1 MKKVLVLN
9 GPNLNMLGTREP
21 GIYGTL
27 SLSEIETEVAELG
40 AELNIDIEFRQ
51 TNSESEL
58 IHWLQGAAG
67 FAGVVIN
74 PAAFTH
80 YSIALRDAVALVRDR
95 GVKVVE
101 CHLSNPA
108 ARESFRHES
117 LISGVATGVISGFG
131 AQSYLLAL
139 RAVVS

>member
-1 MKKVLVLN
+1 
-9 GPNLNMLGTREP
+9 MLGTREP
-21 GIYGTL
+21 GIYGTV
-27 SLSEIETEVAELG
+27 SLSEIERELVALG
-40 AELNIDIEFRQ
+40 AELKVAIDFRQ
-51 TNSESEL
+51 SNSESQL
-58 IHWLQGAAG
+58 IEWLQVAEE
-67 FAGVVIN
+67 FVGVVIN

-108 ARESFRHES
+108 ARENFRQES

-131 AQSYLLAL
+131 AHSYLLAL
-139 RAVVS
+139 RAIVG